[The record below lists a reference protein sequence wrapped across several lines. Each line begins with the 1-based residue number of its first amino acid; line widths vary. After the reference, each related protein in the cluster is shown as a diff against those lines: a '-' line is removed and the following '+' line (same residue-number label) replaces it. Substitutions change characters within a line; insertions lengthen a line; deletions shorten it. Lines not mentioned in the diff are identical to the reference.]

1 MRQASGINGFN
12 WRGPARR
19 LWLHT
24 YPGFSQA
31 HEQALAEL
39 TKKLGALQEPEV
51 TGQLIDLPEYYSWGE
66 ELTETR
72 SQIQVSACECWGR
85 GDARGGRDWDGLG
98 TPEPCPSISVTL
110 PIPFLLVPAP

>member
-1 MRQASGINGFN
+1 MRRASGINGFN

-24 YPGFSQA
+24 HPGFSQA

-39 TKKLGALQEPEV
+39 TKKLGALEEPEV

-72 SQIQVSACECWGR
+72 SQIQVSACEC
-85 GDARGGRDWDGLG
+85 
-98 TPEPCPSISVTL
+98 
-110 PIPFLLVPAP
+110 